1 MLYLQIQQHISL
13 LRHVKPSFGE
23 AQCLHISECKL
34 NNTESLRRCVYH
46 FSQELWKS
54 MFTHVQ
60 LKFEYKKG

>member
-13 LRHVKPSFGE
+13 LRHVIPSSGE

-46 FSQELWKS
+46 FFPRTLEVNVYTCPIKI
-54 MFTHVQ
+54 
-60 LKFEYKKG
+60 

>member
-23 AQCLHISECKL
+23 AQC
-34 NNTESLRRCVYH
+34 NTESLRRCVYH

>member
-46 FSQELWKS
+46 F
-54 MFTHVQ
+54 FPRT
-60 LKFEYKKG
+60 FEVNVYTCPIKI